1 MNGLNRVMA
10 FITQFV
16 SPIYVLRAPI
26 IAVLFSSALL
36 TMPDQ
41 ALEIMRAL
49 ALDRA
54 RFVPQIVLAFATLF
68 FSGWF
73 IWYLG
78 RALTYRWQPE
88 DVSQNTVT
96 GALLRW
102 LPRLLGAGPLFAA
115 AIAQWRAG
123 QLLTPISLPPW
134 VESAMPDLVPTFNQA
149 TADYA
154 SARQILIVGALIAL
168 ALGLLMILAAYLRTY
183 GRSDKHEMPNV
194 WVYGAPT
201 RLFFFAL
208 TVALVA
214 AFSGYFFG
222 DPTKYGLLANQLG
235 TFAIFN
241 LFVVCF
247 AFFLT
252 VLTNI
257 YDRTHF
263 PALSLVV
270 ILGFLAT
277 AFDLNDNHEIRT
289 LDDASSTFRALP
301 NSAQAFQDWLASRPD
316 RAYFKTKGEPYPIYI
331 VAAEGGG
338 LYAAQHAALTLGRMQ
353 DRCPA
358 FAQHVFAISGV
369 SGGGLGGAVFSAL
382 VKQKNPAVKEP
393 ACAFGAQ
400 KPGWFESRANDFLGR
415 DFIAPLAAAGFFP
428 DFLQRILPFPV
439 KQFDRARALEASF
452 ERAWSES
459 VPEATDNPF
468 AKSYYD
474 HWKAEGSAPAVV
486 LNAAHVETGIR
497 TVISPFRFFQ
507 EASVRLETLNNII
520 RKDVPMSTAVGIGS
534 RFPWVLPAA
543 SWRRGTEQ
551 YRFVDGGYFESSG
564 IDTAH
569 DLITVLEDFGKKEQE
584 LGHPDPDVNI
594 QLIVLSTDDILQD
607 PPATDANAETA
618 RANNT
623 RRSGFD
629 ELFSPVETLL
639 NTRWQRGVVSMSREF
654 QKFCPNCF
662 IDREDRRVHAGLDG
676 DARVFRLNFTDFP
689 LTLGWHLSHVT
700 QDLISAHSGY
710 ADRCIAAR
718 GSITNSLQWA
728 AQVLNEN
735 NCAACSLMYSVTGR
749 AKELENVAP
758 SVRSQAEAL
767 KRGPIALSVDLC
779 RAESGNV
786 SKPSYSL
793 PKPPGP

>member
-16 SPIYVLRAPI
+16 TPVYVLRAPI
-26 IAVLFSSALL
+26 LAALFGGALL
-36 TMPDQ
+36 ALPDQ
-41 ALEIMRAL
+41 SLEIMRAL
-49 ALDRA
+49 ALDVGG
-54 RFVPQIVLAFATLF
+54 FKPQIALAFSTLF
-68 FSGWF
+68 LSGLF
-73 IWYLG
+73 IWYLS

-88 DVSQNTVT
+88 DVSQDSVT
-96 GALLRW
+96 GGLLRW
-102 LPRLLGAGPLFAA
+102 LPRLLGAGPMFAA
-115 AIAQWRAG
+115 ALGQWRAG
-123 QLLTPISLPPW
+123 ELQAPIKTPPF
-134 VESAMPDLVPTFNQA
+134 VESAMPDLVPTFNA
-149 TADYA
+149 AVAAYDF
-154 SARQILIVGALIAL
+154 ARQLLVYGAVFSIG
-168 ALGLLMILAAYLRTY
+168 LGLLVILLTFMRTY
-183 GRSDKHEMPNV
+183 GRPETHESPNP
-194 WVYGAPT
+194 WVYGTPV

-241 LFVVCF
+241 LFLMCF

-270 ILGFLAT
+270 IVAFLST

-289 LDDASSTFRALP
+289 LPQQGQSFRALP
-301 NSAQAFQDWLASRPD
+301 NSAQAFHDWLESRPD
-316 RAYFKTKGEPYPIYI
+316 RAYFKAKGEPYPIYI

-338 LYAAQHAALTLGRMQ
+338 LYAAQHTALTLGRIE

-358 FAQHVFAISGV
+358 FAQHIFAISGV
-369 SGGGLGGAVFSAL
+369 SGGGLGGAVFSSL
-382 VKQKNPAVKEP
+382 VKQKTPMIAEP
-393 ACAFGAQ
+393 KCAFGSQAA
-400 KPGWFESRANDFLGR
+400 GWFEQRSIEFLGR

-459 VPEATDNPF
+459 VPEAAENPF
-468 AKSYYD
+468 SKNYYE
-474 HWKAEGSAPAVV
+474 HWKPDGAAPAVV
-486 LNAAHVETGIR
+486 LNVAHVETGIR
-497 TVISPFRFFQ
+497 TIISPFRFYQ
-507 EASVRLETLNNII
+507 EATARLETLNTDI
-520 RKDVPMSTAVGIGS
+520 RADLPMSTAVGMSS
-534 RFPWVLPAA
+534 RFPWVLPPA
-543 SWRRGTEQ
+543 SWRRGPAE
-551 YRFVDGGYFESSG
+551 YRFVDGGYFEASG

-569 DLITVLEDFGKKEQE
+569 DLITVLEDYAKKELE
-584 LGHPDPDVNI
+584 LSHPDPDVHI

-607 PPATDANAETA
+607 PVNTPNADLLQAA
-618 RANNT
+618 RTNPT
-623 RRSGFD
+623 GFD
-629 ELFSPVETLL
+629 ELLSPLQTLL
-639 NTRWQRGVVSMSREF
+639 NARWQRGVVSMGREF

-662 IDREDRRVHAGLDG
+662 IDRIDRRVYPGLDG

-689 LTLGWHLSHVT
+689 LTLGWHLSNVT
-700 QDLISAHSGY
+700 QVLISAHSGY
-710 ADRCIAAR
+710 ADRCAAVR
-718 GSITNSLQWA
+718 ASTNAGLLWT

-735 NCAACSLMYSVTGR
+735 NCAACSIMYSVTGR
-749 AKELENVAP
+749 ANELETIAP

-767 KRGPIALSVDLC
+767 KRGPIAPSIQLC
-779 RAESGNV
+779 RAEPGNMAA
-786 SKPSYSL
+786 PTYAL
-793 PKPPGP
+793 PKAPGP